1 MGALSSINIR
11 FKVDLTEFSSQ
22 MQNVSR
28 EVKKSSESMKSIG
41 GNLSTYVT
49 LPVLAAGG
57 AAVKFASDYEESLNK
72 VNVAFGDSSSYV
84 ENWAK
89 SSLDSFGIAE
99 GSALDMASLFGDMA
113 TSMGLPQ
120 KEAAKMSTSLTGLA
134 GDLASFKNIGISEAT
149 TALNGIFTGETES
162 LKRLGVVMTEANL
175 KTFAY
180 SQGITKQV
188 KDMTEAEKVNLRYAF
203 VLSKTK
209 NAQGDFERT
218 GGGAANQ
225 MRVFTESLKQVGQ
238 QLGAVILPIFTKVI
252 SFVNEKI
259 KAFSSLSDTSKVL
272 IVSIAGVAA
281 AIGPLLSGLGSVL
294 GFLPNIISSV
304 KNIGSAWSDLTKLLA
319 ANPYTALAAG
329 IALVVAG
336 LALWYNNQKQVV
348 SGQESLNTAIK
359 NGDKAAAGEIGALD
373 KLYSAT
379 TNVKTSLKERR
390 EAYDKIQEVYPA
402 YFKNID
408 FENVKNGASVGI
420 YNELRDAIFNKSRA
434 MAIDNELQSRANDRI
449 GEEVRIREKI
459 RATEVE
465 IQRIRNG
472 ANEIVLQEAN
482 SIEKTRRVTISK
494 NEAMRAQYQ
503 LLALQKAELDKFSK
517 AALESDKVLLN
528 SKQEYLAKTGK
539 LGENEALILAKNAA
553 GVNEVKKAI
562 DAALPGTVEYF
573 EKLKSKLEE
582 QQKTIP
588 TTNAAWLTY
597 EDRIKSVQDKIDALT
612 NTELKL
618 PTPPEFK
625 VTADSSFIPEVD
637 EPKTLEALNIQ
648 KQYYEGL
655 RSEFSETNEQY
666 KAFTDTINGIQ
677 LKIQA
682 IEGVEEIGVTL
693 SELQEM
699 EAEYNKNRLESMK
712 ANQEAYAMIGQSII
726 DVFGSY
732 TQGFVN
738 SLGIADEGMKG
749 FVSSLV
755 GTLTK
760 LIGMALS
767 ASMANSIQGA
777 TQSGAATG
785 PGAVV
790 ATPAFIATAI
800 AGIIAAFASI
810 PKFEFGGIVGG
821 SSFYGDKILAR
832 INSGEM
838 ILNQKQQSGLFGMM
852 SSTSS
857 GLQPIVLNGGFK
869 ISGSDIELIVE
880 RAVKQ
885 NNRKR

>member
-49 LPVLAAGG
+49 LPILAAG
-57 AAVKFASDYEESLNK
+57 AASVKFASDYEESLNK

-89 SSLDSFGIAE
+89 TSLDSFGIAE

-113 TSMGLPQ
+113 TSMQIPQ
-120 KEAAKMSTSLTGLA
+120 KEAAKMSTSLVGLA
-134 GDLASFKNIGISEAT
+134 GDLASFKNIGIAEAT

-252 SFVNEKI
+252 AFVNEKI
-259 KAFSSLSDTSKVL
+259 KAFSNLSDTSKVL
-272 IVSIAGVAA
+272 IVSIAGIAA

-294 GFLPNIISSV
+294 GFLPNMVTSIKS
-304 KNIGSAWSDLTKLLA
+304 IGTAWNSLTTLLA
-319 ANPYTALAAG
+319 ANPFTAIAAVLATIVAVT
-329 IALVVAG
+329 LVAG
-336 LALWYNNQKQVV
+336 SRFTELTNATAEYAKVSATATQAIAKEKVELDKNLAVAKNEKLSKEERKKAIQNLNAISPEYLGNLTLENINTKAATESVLKYNQALLMKAKVMAAEEKLVDVQKKLLDLQLGQLDAVKPSVWQNLGAAVKSVVNPMSSLGLQVGYSIEQTKYMAQNLQTETTELTKLQKMLV
-348 SGQESLNTAIK
+348 SFLGTNKEFTKTNEEVSTSLNT
-359 NGDKAAAGEIGALD
+359 IGA
-373 KLYSAT
+373 
-379 TNVKTSLKERR
+379 
-390 EAYDKIQEVYPA
+390 
-402 YFKNID
+402 
-408 FENVKNGASVGI
+408 
-420 YNELRDAIFNKSRA
+420 
-434 MAIDNELQSRANDRI
+434 
-449 GEEVRIREKI
+449 
-459 RATEVE
+459 ATE
-465 IQRIRNG
+465 
-472 ANEIVLQEAN
+472 
-482 SIEKTRRVTISK
+482 
-494 NEAMRAQYQ
+494 
-503 LLALQKAELDKFSK
+503 
-517 AALESDKVLLN
+517 
-528 SKQEYLAKTGK
+528 K
-539 LGENEALILAKNAA
+539 L
-553 GVNEVKKAI
+553 VK
-562 DAALPGTVEYF
+562 PGTVEYF

-597 EDRIKSVQDKIDALT
+597 EDRIKGVQDKIDVLT

-618 PTPPEFK
+618 PKLPEFK
-625 VTADSSFIPEVD
+625 VKQDNGFIPEVD
-637 EPKTLEALNIQ
+637 EAKTLEALNIQ

-655 RSEFSETNEQY
+655 RSQFSETNEQY
-666 KAFTDTINGIQ
+666 KVFSETINGIQ

-693 SELQEM
+693 SDLQKM
-699 EAEYNKNRLESMK
+699 EADYNATRLESMK

-726 DVFGSY
+726 DVFGTY
-732 TQGFVN
+732 TQSFVN
-738 SLGIADEGMKG
+738 SLGIADEGLKG

-755 GTLTK
+755 GTITK
-760 LIGMALS
+760 LISMALS

-785 PGAVV
+785 PA
-790 ATPAFIATAI
+790 AIATTPAFIATAI
-800 AGIIAAFASI
+800 AGIISAFASI

-838 ILNQKQQSGLFGMM
+838 ILNRSQQSNLFGMM
-852 SSTSS
+852 GSSSS
-857 GLQPIVLNGGFK
+857 ELQPIVLNGGFK

-880 RAVKQ
+880 RAIKQ

>member
-28 EVKKSSESMKSIG
+28 EVKKSSESMKNIG

-134 GDLASFKNIGISEAT
+134 GDLASFKNIGIAEAT
-149 TALNGIFTGETES
+149 TALNGIFSGETES

-175 KTFAY
+175 KTFAF

-252 SFVNEKI
+252 AFVNEKI
-259 KAFSSLSDTSKVL
+259 KAFSSLSETSKIL
-272 IVSIAGVAA
+272 IVSIAGISA

-304 KNIGSAWSDLTKLLA
+304 KNVGTAWSSLTTLLA
-319 ANPYTALAAG
+319 ANPFTAIAAVLATIVAVT
-329 IALVVAG
+329 LVAG
-336 LALWYNNQKQVV
+336 SRFTELTNATAEYAKVSATATQAIAKEKVELDRNLATAKNEKLSKEERKKAIQNLNAISPEYLGNLTLENINTKAATDSVLKYNQALLQKAKVMAAEEKLVEVQKKLLDLQLGQLDAVKPSVWQNLGAAVKSVVNPMSGYGLQVGYSIEQTKIMAQNLQSETSELTKLQQMLV
-348 SGQESLNTAIK
+348 SFLGTNKEFAQTNTEAATSLNTV
-359 NGDKAAAGEIGALD
+359 GAAA
-373 KLYSAT
+373 
-379 TNVKTSLKERR
+379 
-390 EAYDKIQEVYPA
+390 
-402 YFKNID
+402 
-408 FENVKNGASVGI
+408 
-420 YNELRDAIFNKSRA
+420 
-434 MAIDNELQSRANDRI
+434 
-449 GEEVRIREKI
+449 EKI
-459 RATEVE
+459 
-465 IQRIRNG
+465 
-472 ANEIVLQEAN
+472 
-482 SIEKTRRVTISK
+482 
-494 NEAMRAQYQ
+494 
-503 LLALQKAELDKFSK
+503 
-517 AALESDKVLLN
+517 
-528 SKQEYLAKTGK
+528 
-539 LGENEALILAKNAA
+539 
-553 GVNEVKKAI
+553 VK
-562 DAALPGTVEYF
+562 PGTVAYF
-573 EKLKSKLEE
+573 EQLKSKLEE

-588 TTNAAWLTY
+588 VTNEAYRAY
-597 EDRIKSVQDKIDALT
+597 EARIQAVQDKIKALT
-612 NTELKL
+612 NTEVKL

-625 VTADSSFIPEVD
+625 VKADASFIPEVD
-637 EPKTLEALNIQ
+637 EPKTLAALNVQ

-655 RSEFSETNEQY
+655 RAEFSETSSQY
-666 KAFTDTINGIQ
+666 KEFTDTINGVQ
-677 LKIQA
+677 LKINA
-682 IEGVEEIGVTL
+682 IEGVEEVGVTL
-693 SELQEM
+693 SDLQKM
-699 EAEYNKNRLESMK
+699 QADYDAKTLESMRST
-712 ANQEAYAMIGQSII
+712 QEAYATIGQSLI
-726 DVFGSY
+726 DVFGSFS
-732 TQGFVN
+732 QKFVD

-755 GTLTK
+755 GTITK
-760 LIGMALS
+760 LISMALS

-777 TQSGAATG
+777 TQSAVATG
-785 PGAVV
+785 PGAVF
-790 ATPAFIATAI
+790 TQPAFLATAI
-800 AGIIAAFASI
+800 TGIISAFASI

-838 ILNQKQQSGLFGMM
+838 ILNKKQQSNLYGMM
-852 SSTSS
+852 GSNASES
-857 GLQPIVLNGGFK
+857 QPIVLNGGFK
-869 ISGSDIELIVE
+869 LSGSDLELVID
-880 RAVKQ
+880 RAIKK
-885 NNRKR
+885 NNRTR

>member
-1 MGALSSINIR
+1 MSNALSSINIR

-28 EVKKSSESMKSIG
+28 QVQKSSASFKNIG
-41 GNLSTYVT
+41 ANLSTYVT

-134 GDLASFKNIGISEAT
+134 GDLASFKNIGIAEAT

-180 SQGITKQV
+180 SQGITKQI

-252 SFVNEKI
+252 TFVNEKI
-259 KAFSSLSDTSKVL
+259 KAFSNLSETSKIL

-304 KNIGSAWSDLTKLLA
+304 KNVGTAWSSLTTLLA
-319 ANPYTALAAG
+319 ANPFTAIAAVLATIVG
-329 IALVVAG
+329 VTLVAG
-336 LALWYNNQKQVV
+336 SRFTELTNATAEYAKVSATATQAIAKEKVELDRNLATAKNEKLSKEERKKAIQNLNAISPEYLGNLSLENINTKAATDSVLKYNQALLQKAKVMAAEEKLVEVQKKLLDLQLGQLDAVKPSVWQNLGAAVKSVVNPMSAYGLQVGFSMEQTKIMAQNLQSETSELTKLQQMLV
-348 SGQESLNTAIK
+348 SFLGTNKEFTQTNTEAATSLNTV
-359 NGDKAAAGEIGALD
+359 GAAA
-373 KLYSAT
+373 
-379 TNVKTSLKERR
+379 
-390 EAYDKIQEVYPA
+390 
-402 YFKNID
+402 
-408 FENVKNGASVGI
+408 
-420 YNELRDAIFNKSRA
+420 
-434 MAIDNELQSRANDRI
+434 
-449 GEEVRIREKI
+449 EKI
-459 RATEVE
+459 
-465 IQRIRNG
+465 
-472 ANEIVLQEAN
+472 
-482 SIEKTRRVTISK
+482 
-494 NEAMRAQYQ
+494 
-503 LLALQKAELDKFSK
+503 
-517 AALESDKVLLN
+517 
-528 SKQEYLAKTGK
+528 
-539 LGENEALILAKNAA
+539 
-553 GVNEVKKAI
+553 VK
-562 DAALPGTVEYF
+562 PGTVAYF
-573 EKLKSKLEE
+573 EQLKSKLEE

-597 EDRIKSVQDKIDALT
+597 EERIKGVQDKIDALT
-612 NTELKL
+612 NTKLKL
-618 PTPPEFK
+618 PELPEFK
-625 VTADSSFIPEVD
+625 VTADASFIPEVD
-637 EPKTLEALNIQ
+637 EPKTLAALNLQ

-655 RSEFSETNEQY
+655 RSEFSETAEQY
-666 KAFTDTINGIQ
+666 KVFSETINGIQ
-677 LKIQA
+677 LKINT
-682 IEGVEEIGVTL
+682 IEGVEEVKTTL
-693 SELQEM
+693 TDIQKW
-699 EAEYNKNRLESMK
+699 EAEFNAGRLESMK
-712 ANQEAYAMIGQSII
+712 ANQEAYASIGQSLI
-726 DVFGSY
+726 DVFGSFS
-732 TQGFVN
+732 QKFVD

-755 GTLTK
+755 GTITK
-760 LIGMALS
+760 LISMALS

-777 TQSGAATG
+777 TQSAVATG
-785 PGAVV
+785 PGAVF
-790 ATPAFIATAI
+790 TQPAFLATAI
-800 AGIIAAFASI
+800 TGIISAFASI

-832 INSGEM
+832 VNSGEL
-838 ILNQKQQSGLFGMM
+838 ILNQKQQANVFGML
-852 SSTSS
+852 SS
-857 GLQPIVLNGGFK
+857 GSGEQQPIVLNGGFK
-869 ISGSDIELIVE
+869 LSGSELELVIE
-880 RAVKQ
+880 RAIKK
-885 NNRKR
+885 NNRTR

>member
-11 FKVDLTEFSSQ
+11 FKVDLAEFSSQ

-28 EVKKSSESMKSIG
+28 QVKKSADSMKSIG

-49 LPVLAAGG
+49 LPILAAGG
-57 AAVKFASDYEESLNK
+57 AAIKFASDYEESLNK

-134 GDLASFKNIGISEAT
+134 GDLASFKNIGIAEAT

-252 SFVNEKI
+252 AFVNEKI
-259 KAFSSLSDTSKVL
+259 KAFSSLSETSKIL
-272 IVSIAGVAA
+272 IVSIAGIAA

-304 KNIGSAWSDLTKLLA
+304 KNVGTAWSSLTTLLA
-319 ANPYTALAAG
+319 ANPFTAIAAVLATIVAVT
-329 IALVVAG
+329 LVAG
-336 LALWYNNQKQVV
+336 SRFSELTNATAEYAKVSANATQAIAKEKVELDRNLATAKNEKLSKEERKKAIQNLNAISPEYLGNL
-348 SGQESLNTAIK
+348 SLENINT
-359 NGDKAAAGEIGALD
+359 KAATDSVLKYNQAL
-373 KLYSAT
+373 
-379 TNVKTSLKERR
+379 
-390 EAYDKIQEVYPA
+390 
-402 YFKNID
+402 
-408 FENVKNGASVGI
+408 
-420 YNELRDAIFNKSRA
+420 
-434 MAIDNELQSRANDRI
+434 
-449 GEEVRIREKI
+449 
-459 RATEVE
+459 
-465 IQRIRNG
+465 
-472 ANEIVLQEAN
+472 
-482 SIEKTRRVTISK
+482 
-494 NEAMRAQYQ
+494 
-503 LLALQKAELDKFSK
+503 LQKAKVMAAEEKLVEVQKKLLDLQLGQLDAVKPSVWQNLGAAVKSVVNPMSAYGLQVGYSIEQTKYMAQNLQTETTELTKLQQMLVSFLGTNK
-517 AALESDKVLLN
+517 EFAQTNTEAATSLSTVGAAAE
-528 SKQEYLAKTGK
+528 K
-539 LGENEALILAKNAA
+539 L
-553 GVNEVKKAI
+553 VK
-562 DAALPGTVEYF
+562 PGTVAYF
-573 EKLKSKLEE
+573 EQLKSKLEE

-588 TTNAAWLTY
+588 TTNAAWLSY
-597 EDRIKSVQDKIDALT
+597 EERIKGVQDKIDALT
-612 NTELKL
+612 NKEIKL

-625 VTADSSFIPEVD
+625 VKQDNGFIPEVD

-655 RSEFSETNEQY
+655 RNQFSETAEQY
-666 KAFTDTINGIQ
+666 RVFSETINGIQ
-677 LKIQA
+677 LKINT
-682 IEGVEEIGVTL
+682 IEGVEEVKTTL
-693 SELQEM
+693 TDIQKWESDFN
-699 EAEYNKNRLESMK
+699 AGRLESMK
-712 ANQEAYAMIGQSII
+712 ANQEAYAMIGQSLI
-726 DVFGSY
+726 DVFGTY

-755 GTLTK
+755 GTITK
-760 LIGMALS
+760 LISMALS

-785 PGAVV
+785 PAAV
-790 ATPAFIATAI
+790 ATTPAFIATAI
-800 AGIIAAFASI
+800 AGIITAFASI

-838 ILNQKQQSGLFGMM
+838 ILNRSQQSSLFGMM
-852 SSTSS
+852 GSSSS
-857 GLQPIVLNGGFK
+857 GMEPIVLNGGFK
-869 ISGSDIELIVE
+869 LSGSDLELIIE
-880 RAVKQ
+880 RAVKK
-885 NNRKR
+885 NERKR